1 MAHAIDPVVA
11 ASTWGQQTASEQAA
25 GPVER
30 GRDGRRVVVVSHG
43 PPLTG
48 GIVTVAVDLV
58 EDPALNAEF
67 EVVFQNTT
75 QAEDKRGK
83 LALEN
88 IWRALT
94 HAWDTFRLARRGGV
108 VHTHSVQDPTL
119 VAWRQVLI
127 ALAAR
132 LRGSRVLLHNHAYRP
147 YMAGPGE
154 FEVGAAH
161 RVAFRLLDRLADANV
176 LLSAAGVPNLRPL
189 MPHIALP
196 VVANSVVVADIGQS
210 SARHDPPVIL
220 FVGEMLERKG
230 VLVLLDALDL
240 LRERYD
246 GPWEIRIVGND
257 TVGLDPDKDRVI
269 EAVRARGLGGAMT
282 GPIPREE
289 VYRHLSESDVFVFP
303 TFVEGQPF
311 SVIESLAA
319 GVPIV
324 GSDIPTV
331 ADMVTDGVH
340 GRLVPPRDADALA
353 EALAEVLSDP
363 ERRAEMGA
371 ECRRLALARFDRAV
385 FREQIAEL
393 YRTTGRGGSPT

>member
-1 MAHAIDPVVA
+1 MNRATRA
-11 ASTWGQQTASEQAA
+11 
-25 GPVER
+25 
-30 GRDGRRVVVVSHG
+30 RDGRRVVVVSHG

-48 GIVTVAVDLV
+48 GIVTVALDLV
-58 EDPALNAEF
+58 EDPELNAEF
-67 EVVFQNTT
+67 EIVFQNTT

-88 IWRALT
+88 IWRAIT
-94 HAWDTFRLARRGGV
+94 HAWDTFRLARRGGL

-147 YMAGPGE
+147 YMAAPGE

-161 RVAFRLLDRLADANV
+161 RLAFRLLDRLADANV
-176 LLSAAGVPNLRPL
+176 LLSAAGIPNLRPL
-189 MPHIALP
+189 MRTIDLP
-196 VVANSVVVADIGQS
+196 VVANSVVADDIAQS
-210 SARHDPPVIL
+210 TARHDPPVIL

-240 LRERYD
+240 LREKYD
-246 GPWEIRIVGND
+246 GSWEIRIVGND
-257 TVGLDPDKDRVI
+257 TMGLDPEKDRVI
-269 EAVRARGLGGAMT
+269 TAVRERGHAKAMT
-282 GPIPREE
+282 GAIPREE

-331 ADMVTDGVH
+331 ADMFTDGVH
-340 GRLVPPRDADALA
+340 GRLVPPRDAQALADALVD
-353 EALAEVLSDP
+353 VLSDP
-363 ERRAEMGA
+363 ERRGAMGA
-371 ECRRLALARFDRAV
+371 ECRQLALARFDRAV
-385 FREQIAEL
+385 FREHIAQL
-393 YRTTGRGGSPT
+393 YRETGRSDSAT

>member
-11 ASTWGQQTASEQAA
+11 ASTWGRQGASEEAA
-25 GPVER
+25 NAVR

-43 PPLTG
+43 PPLKG

-58 EDPALNAEF
+58 EDPGLNAEF
-67 EVVFQNTT
+67 EMVFQNTT

-94 HAWDTFRLARRGGV
+94 HAWDTFRLARHGGV

-132 LRGSRVLLHNHAYRP
+132 AKGSRVLLHNHAYRP
-147 YMAGPGE
+147 YMAAPGE
-154 FEVGAAH
+154 FRVGAAH
-161 RVAFRLLDRLADANV
+161 RMAFRLLDRLAAANV
-176 LLSAAGVPNLRPL
+176 LLSASGVPNLRPL
-189 MPHIALP
+189 MPRTPLP
-196 VVANSVVVADIGQS
+196 VVANSVVVDEVVPSDAV
-210 SARHDPPVIL
+210 HDPPVLL
-220 FVGEMLERKG
+220 FVGELLERKG

-240 LRERYD
+240 LRERH
-246 GPWEIRIVGND
+246 GGNWELRIVGND
-257 TVGLDPDKDRVI
+257 TKGLDPEKDRVI
-269 EAVRARGLGGAMT
+269 DAVRDRGFGDAMT
-282 GPIPREE
+282 GPISREE
-289 VYRHLSESDVFVFP
+289 VYRHLSEADVFVFP

-311 SVIESLAA
+311 SVIEALAA

-331 ADMVTDGVH
+331 ADMVIDGVH
-340 GRLVPPRDADALA
+340 GRLVTPRDPGALADALG
-353 EALAEVLSDP
+353 EVLADP
-363 ERRAEMGA
+363 ERRREMGA
-371 ECRRLALARFDRAV
+371 RCRELAYARFDRAV
-385 FREQIAEL
+385 FRERIAAL
-393 YRTTGRGGSPT
+393 YRGELPTPDA

>member
-11 ASTWGQQTASEQAA
+11 ASTWAPGANEEAA
-25 GPVER
+25 R
-30 GRDGRRVVVVSHG
+30 SAGRKGRRRVVVVSHG
-43 PPLTG
+43 PPLKG
-48 GIVTVAVDLV
+48 GITTVAVDLV
-58 EDPALNAEF
+58 EDPGLNAEF
-67 EVVFQNTT
+67 DVVFQNTS

-132 LRGSRVLLHNHAYRP
+132 LRGARVLLHNHAYRP
-147 YMAGPGE
+147 YMAAPGE
-154 FEVGAAH
+154 FTVGRAH
-161 RVAFRLLDRLADANV
+161 RAAFALLDRLADANV
-176 LLSAAGVPNLRPL
+176 LLSAAGEPNLRPL
-189 MPHIALP
+189 MPRVDLP
-196 VVANSVVVADIGQS
+196 VVANSVVVDDVAQS
-210 SARHDPPVIL
+210 TARHDPPVLL
-220 FVGEMLERKG
+220 FVGELLERKG
-230 VLVLLDALDL
+230 MLVLLDALDL

-257 TVGLDPDKDRVI
+257 TMGLDPEKDRVI
-269 EAVRARGLGGAMT
+269 EELRARGYGDSMT
-282 GPIPREE
+282 GPVSRAE

-331 ADMVTDGVH
+331 ADMVSDGTH
-340 GRLVPPRDADALA
+340 GRLVPPRDPEALA
-353 EALAEVLSDP
+353 DALAEVLSDP
-363 ERRAEMGA
+363 EGRVAMGA

-385 FREQIAEL
+385 FRERIAEL
-393 YRTTGRGGSPT
+393 YRATGRGGSPT